1 MFDKMVFDPSLSLNK
16 KWKKFLLNHLAR
28 LSVMNVTVTSIEKKL
43 IACFPSY
50 DTSNHTFGYHICIS
64 QLCLLKNKVKT
75 PFAMAETI
83 PQGASLSREITKNS
97 QVPINSEHIDLQSV
111 GFNQG
116 ESSNSPETEP
126 KDQKEVSYFR
136 ISSTLI
142 PMLIVEIVLSF
153 ADLLSDTWTGLSL
166 LKLKD
171 KLWGGISL
179 AINWI
184 PGAIGAI

>member
-1 MFDKMVFDPSLSLNK
+1 
-16 KWKKFLLNHLAR
+16 
-28 LSVMNVTVTSIEKKL
+28 
-43 IACFPSY
+43 
-50 DTSNHTFGYHICIS
+50 
-64 QLCLLKNKVKT
+64 
-75 PFAMAETI
+75 MAETI
-83 PQGASLSREITKNS
+83 PQGASLSLETTEDS
-97 QVPINSEHIDLQSV
+97 QVPINSEHIELQYV

-116 ESSNSPETEP
+116 ESSNSQETEP
-126 KDQKEVSYFR
+126 KDQEEEDSNLK
-136 ISSTLI
+136 ISSTFI